1 MNNQPSRAS
10 GNTPPRIE
18 LRPGGRGPGG
28 PMGAR
33 LQREKPKNAKKT
45 LVRLFSYIGR
55 SRYILLALLLLMVAV
70 TVGEL
75 FGPRLQQ
82 HLLGERGFS
91 CIHMGQDTN
100 ANPFHPF
107 FNPLYSFFSERSKEL
122 RPHAEAP

>member
-82 HLLGERGFS
+82 QAIDAITIE
-91 CIHMGQDTN
+91 
-100 ANPFHPF
+100 
-107 FNPLYSFFSERSKEL
+107 
-122 RPHAEAP
+122 EAAKDILEALKAHKKG